1 MAIRI
6 RTMTPDD
13 RGEVSALIQ
22 LSLNYW
28 YQTHGLHA
36 VFSGNPHAADV
47 FFEVYDALEPG
58 CGILAEDERT
68 GLVAGS
74 CFYHPRPHH
83 YGLGIMNTHPN
94 YFGSGVAG
102 VLLRHIVELARS
114 EGKPVRLTSSA
125 LNLTS
130 FSLYT
135 RAGFV
140 PRCAFQDMLLKVP
153 PGGLD
158 VARPDEARVR
168 QARLDDVAAMA
179 GLEMEV
185 SGITREMDYRFCI
198 GNAQGFW
205 HASVYENDQG
215 GVDGFLISCGH
226 PCLNM
231 LGPGVA
237 RGEREAAALI
247 WRELDVYRGRA
258 PTLLIPVERA
268 GLVRALYQAGARNCE
283 MHFCQVLGEYQP
295 FAGVSMPT
303 FLPET
308 G

>member
-13 RGEVSALIQ
+13 RGEVGALIQ

-28 YQTHGLHA
+28 YQTHGMHA

-47 FFEVYDALEPG
+47 FFEVYHELEPG
-58 CGILAEDERT
+58 CAIVAEDERT
-68 GLVAGS
+68 GLLAGS

-83 YGLGIMNTHPN
+83 YGLGIMNAHPN
-94 YFGSGVAG
+94 YFGSGVSG
-102 VLLRHIVELARS
+102 LLLRHIIELARS

-140 PRCAFQDMLLKVP
+140 PRCAFQDLYLKVP

-158 VARPDEARVR
+158 VPRPDEARVR
-168 QARLDDVAAMA
+168 PARLDDVAAMA

-185 SGITREMDYRFCI
+185 SGISREMDYRFCI
-198 GNAQGFW
+198 ANAQGFW
-205 HASVYENDQG
+205 HASVYETGQG
-215 GVDGFLISCGH
+215 AIDGFLISCGH
-226 PCLNM
+226 PCFNM

-237 RGEREAAALI
+237 RGEREAEALI
-247 WRELDVYRGRA
+247 WHELDVYRGRA
-258 PTLLIPVERA
+258 PILLIPVERA

-283 MHFCQVLGEYQP
+283 MHFCQVLGDAKP